1 MHEINTFNNITDIGI
16 TVEETANPPA
26 QNAIELTEIVNVI
39 AIGITGTPSK
49 GTEMV
54 NEVKK
59 KRKKGLEKMIEDQT
73 EKEVINVNDL
83 KDLAEVIEQ
92 KTSQKVDLSRQVQAP
107 VINIRK
113 AKKKRKKKA
122 IKSILRKK

>member
-59 KRKKGLEKMIEDQT
+59 KIKKGLEKMIEDQT
-73 EKEVINVNDL
+73 ETEVINVNDL
-83 KDLAEVIEQ
+83 KDLAEVIAE
-92 KTSQKVDLSRQVQAP
+92 KTSQKVDLS
-107 VINIRK
+107 
-113 AKKKRKKKA
+113 
-122 IKSILRKK
+122 LRV

>member
-1 MHEINTFNNITDIGI
+1 M
-16 TVEETANPPA
+16 EETENHLD
-26 QNAIELTEIVNVI
+26 QIVIELREIVIV
-39 AIGITGTPSK
+39 IGITGTLSK
-49 GTEMV
+49 RIEMA

-59 KRKKGLEKMIEDQT
+59 ETKKGLETMIEDQT